1 MDDDDKMKMLFRDF
15 DPELSA
21 DSAFM
26 RKLEQSLDSVEIVKR
41 HSEEME
47 SRNKQAVAIAAV
59 VGFVAGFLCS
69 LLLPTLQNAVAG
81 WKMTLSDTSWLMPVA
96 DSITVIG
103 WIMVAATSTLFA
115 LNAYDL
121 SLSLLNTL
129 DTKSD

>member
-15 DPELSA
+15 DPELSG

-121 SLSLLNTL
+121 SLSLLNPL
-129 DTKSD
+129 DSKSD